1 MEGAFRECEIFLIIL
16 TPAINLLSKCSK
28 DEIGYAIDRGKRI
41 LPVLLEECDIPL
53 RLRRFQYVDFTKTKF
68 GEGVKKAK
76 HLLGNILNDQPTPF
90 PTMALPKAQE
100 ASKTEVSTFSSL
112 PAQKQSLTRRWV
124 LGGAGILAVTALL
137 GALSVML
144 IFRNSIFPPAPTEV
158 IPTPPPVTPTQL
170 SGVPLIETVDVS
182 SHPAIP
188 GELKEAFFPGPD
200 SLELSTTTNIIRFK
214 WTHLLGIFL
223 YRQQIFIGAC
233 CL

>member
-1 MEGAFRECEIFLIIL
+1 MCNSR
-16 TPAINLLSKCSK
+16 
-28 DEIGYAIDRGKRI
+28 DH
-41 LPVLLEECDIPL
+41 L
-53 RLRRFQYVDFTKTKF
+53 RRRFQYVDFTKTKF
-68 GEGVKKAK
+68 GDGVKKAK
-76 HLLGNILNDQPTPF
+76 HLYIFLMTSRTPF
-90 PTMALPKAQE
+90 PTMALPEAQE
-100 ASKTEVSTFSSL
+100 ASKTEVSTFSSF

-158 IPTPPPVTPTQL
+158 IPTPPPATPTQL
-170 SGVPLIETVDVS
+170 SGVPLIETVDVG

-188 GELKEAFFPGPD
+188 GNFKEAFFPGPD
-200 SLELSTTTNIIRFK
+200 LLELSTTTNIIVSYGL
-214 WTHLLGIFL
+214 HLLGIFL